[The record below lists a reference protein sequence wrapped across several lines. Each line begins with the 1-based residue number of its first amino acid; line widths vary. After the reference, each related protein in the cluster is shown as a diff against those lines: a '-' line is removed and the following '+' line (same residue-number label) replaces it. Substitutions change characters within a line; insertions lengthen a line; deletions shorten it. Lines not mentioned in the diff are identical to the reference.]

1 MDVDTPR
8 APAPSARIA
17 AICVT
22 PSQVNQQD
30 VTSTKQKVE
39 YLATK
44 LQAIGQHVLPISAMS
59 IEMRTVIILCRAIS
73 EYKSKYNEEPRID
86 LILQT
91 LHISETLRSLQ
102 AKHSLVCGLCP
113 SAFTSSGGTGVVT
126 SLAQSIILL
135 VL

>member
-8 APAPSARIA
+8 ATAPSAPIPA
-17 AICVT
+17 QITQQGVT
-22 PSQVNQQD
+22 
-30 VTSTKQKVE
+30 TSKQKVD
-39 YLATK
+39 YLAAK

-59 IEMRTVIILCRAIS
+59 IEMRAVIILCRAIS
-73 EYKSKYNEEPRID
+73 EYKSRYNEEPSID